1 MCFVA
6 NRTELVMR
14 AACVIIL
21 ASLTVFMSP
30 GIQCQTLPGE
40 GDPSLDELF
49 QRAESLLL
57 RSILT
62 QMEDENNANGV
73 CSHSLSKHS

>member
-1 MCFVA
+1 
-6 NRTELVMR
+6 MR

-40 GDPSLDELF
+40 GDPSLDELL
-49 QRAESLLL
+49 QLL
-57 RSILT
+57 RSMLT
-62 QMEDENNANGV
+62 QMEDENHANGV
-73 CSHSLSKHS
+73 CSHSQSLTARLQAPSSSHNT